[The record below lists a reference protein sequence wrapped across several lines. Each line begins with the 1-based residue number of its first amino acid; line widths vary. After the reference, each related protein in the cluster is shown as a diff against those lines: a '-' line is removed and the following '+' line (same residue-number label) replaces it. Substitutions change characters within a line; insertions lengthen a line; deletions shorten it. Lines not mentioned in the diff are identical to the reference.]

1 MFRCNW
7 VCTTNYSTKD
17 AQTMLLSNA
26 ILYRIGHASIPNG
39 PALQKSS
46 FKNPIDTCS
55 AFLACLLRHK
65 LNTSNSHDVIW
76 LEYKIDS
83 YNDYV
88 KLEIQ
93 GMQARGDAMD
103 AENVLTNML
112 MSYLVVEDQVFI
124 QSTWIGNKI
133 TSMIGSS

>member
-1 MFRCNW
+1 MHDFRRR
-7 VCTTNYSTKD
+7 TKPKHVEWHIRGGG
-17 AQTMLLSNA
+17 M
-26 ILYRIGHASIPNG
+26 
-39 PALQKSS
+39 
-46 FKNPIDTCS
+46 
-55 AFLACLLRHK
+55 RHMY
-65 LNTSNSHDVIW
+65 DIIW